1 MKNLFKGFIMDITM
15 FTIIPMPYKV
25 WEDSAVCHM
34 MKLYPLIGLIAGL
47 INYLVYLIASYFNLP
62 LIIITALT
70 MIAPFIITG
79 MLHLDGFMDVSD
91 ALLSRRDRK
100 EKIRILK
107 DPNTGAFS
115 VISLGILFILNFSSV
130 YAIIEGNKNI
140 IGIIIIPIISRALM
154 GYMLLKKDT
163 MKESSL
169 GSYFKTGTG
178 KVDIVVIL
186 SFLIMALVGLVYL
199 LGIKGLILGGFIIL
213 SALIS
218 VNKSIKEFGG
228 MSGDIAGYGLVI
240 AEAVGLFILSI
251 S

>member
-1 MKNLFKGFIMDITM
+1 MKSLFKGFIMDITM

-25 WEDSAVCHM
+25 WEDGAVCHM
-34 MKLYPLIGLIAGL
+34 MKLYPLIGLIVGL
-47 INYLVYLIASYFNLP
+47 INYLVYLIANYFNLP

-107 DPNTGAFS
+107 DPNTGVFS

-130 YAIIEGNKNI
+130 YSIIEGNKSI
-140 IGIIIIPIISRALM
+140 MGIIIIPIISRALM

-186 SFLIMALVGLVYL
+186 SFLIMSLALLVYL
-199 LGIKGLILGGFIIL
+199 LGVKGLILGGFIIL
-213 SALIS
+213 SAIIS
-218 VNKSIKEFGG
+218 VNKSIKELGG

-240 AEAVGLFILSI
+240 AEVVGLFILSI
-251 S
+251 I

>member
-1 MKNLFKGFIMDITM
+1 MKNLFKGFIMDVSM
-15 FTIIPMPYKV
+15 FTIIPTPYKV
-25 WEDSAVCHM
+25 WEDNAVCHM
-34 MKLYPLIGLIAGL
+34 MKLYPLIGLIVGL
-47 INYLVYLIASYFNLP
+47 LNYLIYFISNYFNLP

-140 IGIIIIPIISRALM
+140 MGIVIIPIISRALM

-178 KVDIVVIL
+178 KVDIVVIIF
-186 SFLIMALVGLVYL
+186 FLIMALGGLVYL

-213 SALIS
+213 SAIIS
-218 VNKSIKEFGG
+218 VKKSIKELGG

-251 S
+251 I

>member
-34 MKLYPLIGLIAGL
+34 MKLYPLIGLIVGL

-107 DPNTGAFS
+107 DPNTEAFS
-115 VISLGILFILNFSSV
+115 VIS
-130 YAIIEGNKNI
+130 
-140 IGIIIIPIISRALM
+140 
-154 GYMLLKKDT
+154 
-163 MKESSL
+163 
-169 GSYFKTGTG
+169 
-178 KVDIVVIL
+178 
-186 SFLIMALVGLVYL
+186 
-199 LGIKGLILGGFIIL
+199 
-213 SALIS
+213 
-218 VNKSIKEFGG
+218 
-228 MSGDIAGYGLVI
+228 
-240 AEAVGLFILSI
+240 
-251 S
+251 